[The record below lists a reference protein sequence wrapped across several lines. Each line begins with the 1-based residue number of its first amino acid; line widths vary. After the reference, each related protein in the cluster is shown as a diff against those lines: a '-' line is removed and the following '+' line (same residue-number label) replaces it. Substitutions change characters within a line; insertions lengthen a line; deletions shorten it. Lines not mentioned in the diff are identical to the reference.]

1 MPGHFGGS
9 TSSSRDTGSDYG
21 QFDRAVSRAA
31 NNPTPSAPSGNGGN
45 NNSGVDPGFQEALRQ
60 QAIRQANPVFGDPDP
75 QVDVPPQERDSITSF
90 LDNYS
95 ANVRANPLMGG
106 TIGALTPL

>member
-1 MPGHFGGS
+1 MPGHYGGSHS

-45 NNSGVDPGFQEALRQ
+45 NNSGVDPGFQEA
-60 QAIRQANPVFGDPDP
+60 
-75 QVDVPPQERDSITSF
+75 
-90 LDNYS
+90 
-95 ANVRANPLMGG
+95 
-106 TIGALTPL
+106 